1 MLVGRRGN
9 AGDEPFQRFRASSL
23 ERFHEPRK
31 EYAVKRYEGL
41 FILDLAGRE
50 EGLND
55 VVEKVKSLLAGS
67 GAKVETVQKMDK
79 KSFARVTDKKVTGG
93 HFVNVV
99 FEATPTVMTA
109 LQSKFIHVPEVYRV
123 QFGAASKFI
132 AAPVE
137 A

>member
-1 MLVGRRGN
+1 
-9 AGDEPFQRFRASSL
+9 
-23 ERFHEPRK
+23 
-31 EYAVKRYEGL
+31 VKRYEGL

-79 KSFARVTDKKVTGG
+79 KAFSRVTDKKVTGG

-99 FEATPTVMTA
+99 FEATPTVIGV
-109 LQSKFIHVPEVYRV
+109 LQSKFVHVPEVYRV
-123 QFGAASKFI
+123 QFGAASKFV